1 MKKLILSNLK
11 NTGIIYI
18 LLFVT
23 LFNIIALVVRDSSYV
38 YIISLMITLSYF
50 YTYMSVFFPQTD
62 YLDNTFLLQRSL
74 PLEISEIIHSWY
86 YTVYITNGVVILINL
101 VFLIIIMDST
111 SPSNLLVILLTYFM
125 MLLCFNIVAPYIIK
139 TTSIAGKIVC
149 SVITLAFLLG
159 TYFFTYY
166 LFNMIDLM
174 WIVIIDA
181 ISLII
186 IIITFKISTKHAC
199 NKLLIK
205 FDN

>member
-74 PLEISEIIHSWY
+74 PLEINEIINSWY

-111 SPSNLLVILLTYFM
+111 SLSNLLVILLTYFM
-125 MLLCFNIVAPYIIK
+125 MLLCFNIVAPCIIK
-139 TTSIAGKIVC
+139 TTSIVQKIVC

-166 LFNMIDLM
+166 LFETIDLM

-186 IIITFKISTKHAC
+186 IIITFKTSTKHAC

>member
-74 PLEISEIIHSWY
+74 PLEINEIINSWY

-111 SPSNLLVILLTYFM
+111 SLSNLLVILLTYFM
-125 MLLCFNIVAPYIIK
+125 MLLCFNIVAPCIIK
-139 TTSIAGKIVC
+139 TTSIVQKIVC

-166 LFNMIDLM
+166 LFETIDLM

-186 IIITFKISTKHAC
+186 IIITFNISTKHAC

>member
-74 PLEISEIIHSWY
+74 PLEINEIINSWY

-111 SPSNLLVILLTYFM
+111 SLSNLLVILLTYFM
-125 MLLCFNIVAPYIIK
+125 MLLCFNIVAPCIIK
-139 TTSIAGKIVC
+139 TTSILQKIVC

-166 LFNMIDLM
+166 LFDMIDLM

-181 ISLII
+181 ISSII

>member
-74 PLEISEIIHSWY
+74 PLEINEIINSWY

-111 SPSNLLVILLTYFM
+111 SLSNLLVILLTYFM
-125 MLLCFNIVAPYIIK
+125 MLLCFNIVAPCIIK
-139 TTSIAGKIVC
+139 TTSIVQKIVC

-166 LFNMIDLM
+166 LFETIDLM